1 MINKKSW
8 YYVYSLYKDPFG
20 NSISSYLNLMYISD
34 SKEAA
39 IQYCQNANESCRN
52 IYYFWREVLDWED

>member
-52 IYYFWREVLDWED
+52 IYYF